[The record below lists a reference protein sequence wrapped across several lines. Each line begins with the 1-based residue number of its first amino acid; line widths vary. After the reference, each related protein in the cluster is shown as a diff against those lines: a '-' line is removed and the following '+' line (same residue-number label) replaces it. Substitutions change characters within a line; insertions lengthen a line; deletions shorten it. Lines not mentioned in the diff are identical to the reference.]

1 MGRLFGLPPVTAP
14 FPHPPFPHS
23 KKGSVPGANIPGTL
37 PFPSHQHQT
46 GRYPLIVSPQ
56 PCQQARHILRRLLIK
71 VFGRERGEHE
81 GGEGEPFSG
90 RLSNEL
96 HRKQD

>member
-37 PFPSHQHQT
+37 PF
-46 GRYPLIVSPQ
+46 
-56 PCQQARHILRRLLIK
+56 LIK
-71 VFGRERGEHE
+71 TRQGA
-81 GGEGEPFSG
+81 S
-90 RLSNEL
+90 LSVD
-96 HRKQD
+96 RTRRSPVSRPAISCDAS

>member
-1 MGRLFGLPPVTAP
+1 MGRLFGLPPVIAP

-37 PFPSHQHQT
+37 PF
-46 GRYPLIVSPQ
+46 LIKTRQGASLSVDRT
-56 PCQQARHILRRLLIK
+56 RHILRRLLIK
-71 VFGRERGEHE
+71 VLGRERGEHE

-90 RLSNEL
+90 RL
-96 HRKQD
+96 

>member
-37 PFPSHQHQT
+37 PF
-46 GRYPLIVSPQ
+46 
-56 PCQQARHILRRLLIK
+56 LIK
-71 VFGRERGEHE
+71 TRPGA
-81 GGEGEPFSG
+81 S
-90 RLSNEL
+90 LSVD
-96 HRKQD
+96 RTRRSPVSRPAISCDAS